1 MPIRN
6 FCIIAHIDHGK
17 TTLTDCLLRYTG
29 AVEDRQFRERLMDS
43 NPIER
48 ERGITI
54 KLAPVRMT
62 YRPPTLS
69 NTIKHSN
76 TSEHPLSFELNLIDT
91 PGHVDFGYEV
101 SRSLAAC
108 EGALLVVD
116 ASQGVQAQTL
126 STFEKARA
134 LGLSVIPVIN
144 KIDLPSADVDQAV
157 LELMELTGLSEE
169 TILRVSAKNQLG
181 IAELLTAI
189 VERIPAPR
197 GRIDAPTR
205 GLLVTSLFDQHRG
218 AIAIIR
224 MVDGAVST
232 RQKLKFMQSSERF
245 APMEVGFF
253 APGLSPTPQLTAGQ
267 VGYIATGL
275 KDVRGLK
282 IGDTLTLDAETTA
295 VALPGYR
302 EPQPAVYME
311 LYPTEADDFP
321 LLQDAMSK
329 LVLRD
334 AALQYAGVYS
344 QALGSGLRV
353 GFLGILHAEIV
364 LERLQREFDLSLI
377 ATSPSVTYR
386 VKLSNGDQFDVYAAS
401 QWPDPSQLVET
412 QEPLVQMQLF
422 TPAAYLGA
430 VLQLVRDRRGQVT
443 GTQQLGAQL
452 KLTVTMPLA
461 ELITD
466 FHDSLKALTS
476 GYGSFD
482 YDTAGYQAIEAVKVT
497 VMLNH
502 EPIDSLSFVCVEK
515 QAEQRG
521 RSLVEK
527 LKDALPRQQFE
538 VPIQAAIGGRVI
550 ARETIK
556 AYRKDVTAKLYGG
569 DATRRKKLLV
579 KQAKGKKRMKQFG
592 RVEID
597 QETFLKILRR

>member
-29 AVEDRQFRERLMDS
+29 AVQERQFRDRLMDS

-54 KLAPVRMT
+54 KLAPVRMN
-62 YRPPTLS
+62 YALPVA
-69 NTIKHSN
+69 
-76 TSEHPLSFELNLIDT
+76 TSAGKAGESFELNLIDT

-134 LGLSVIPVIN
+134 LGLTVIPVIN
-144 KIDLPSADVDQAV
+144 KVDLPSADVDQAV
-157 LELMELTGLSEE
+157 LEMMELTGMPEE
-169 TILRVSAKNQLG
+169 SILRVSAKNRLG
-181 IAELLTAI
+181 IAELLVAI
-189 VERIPAPR
+189 IERIPAPA
-197 GRIDAPTR
+197 GIIEAPTR

-224 MVDGAVST
+224 MVDGSVSSK
-232 RQKLKFMQSSERF
+232 QKLRFMQSAERF
-245 APMEVGFF
+245 TPVEVGFF
-253 APGLSPTPQLTAGQ
+253 APGLEPTQTLSAGQ

-282 IGDTLTLDAETTA
+282 IGDTLILDSETSAE
-295 VALPGYR
+295 ALPGYR

-311 LYPTEADDFP
+311 LYPTEADEFP

-377 ATSPSVTYR
+377 ATSPSVTYK
-386 VKLSNGDQFDVYAAS
+386 VKLSNGEQLDIYSAS

-412 QEPLVQMQLF
+412 QEPLVRMELF
-422 TPAAYLGA
+422 TPADYLGA
-430 VLQLVRDRRGQVT
+430 VLKLVRDRRGDVT
-443 GTQQLGAQL
+443 STQQIGLQL
-452 KLTVTMPLA
+452 KLTVIMPLA

-482 YDTAGYQAIEAVKVT
+482 YDMGGHQVVNAVKVA

-502 EPIDSLSFVCVEK
+502 EIIDSLSFVCVED

-521 RSLVEK
+521 RVLVEK
-527 LKDALPRQQFE
+527 LKEALPRQQFE

-579 KQAKGKKRMKQFG
+579 KQAKGKKRLKQFG
-592 RVEID
+592 KVEID
-597 QETFLKILRR
+597 QDTFLKILRR

>member
-17 TTLTDCLLRYTG
+17 TTLTDCLLRTTST
-29 AVEDRQFRERLMDS
+29 VEKRQFRERLMDS

-54 KLAPVRMT
+54 KLAPVRMVYTPPGSDET
-62 YRPPTLS
+62 Y
-69 NTIKHSN
+69 
-76 TSEHPLSFELNLIDT
+76 ELNLIDT

-134 LGLSVIPVIN
+134 LGLTVIPVIN
-144 KIDLPSADVDQAV
+144 KVDLPSADVDQAI
-157 LELMELTGLSEE
+157 LELMELTGLPEDS
-169 TILRVSAKNQLG
+169 ILRVSAKNQIG
-181 IAELLTAI
+181 IEELLAAI
-189 VERIPAPR
+189 VERIPEPS
-197 GRIDAPTR
+197 GRLAAPTR

-218 AIAIIR
+218 AIAIVR
-224 MVDGAVST
+224 LVDGAVAT
-232 RQKLKFMQSSERF
+232 HQKLQFIQSGERF
-245 APMEVGFF
+245 TPVEVGFF
-253 APGLSPTPQLTAGQ
+253 APGLTPTKQLVAGQ
-267 VGYIATGL
+267 VGYIATGM

-282 IGDTLTLDAETTA
+282 IGDTLTLDQQTDV

-334 AALQYAGVYS
+334 AALQYTGVHS

-364 LERLQREFDLSLI
+364 LERLQREFGLSLI

-386 VKLSNGDQFDVYAAS
+386 VKLSSGEELDVYSAS
-401 QWPDPSQLVET
+401 QWPDPSQLVQT
-412 QEPLVQMQLF
+412 QEPLVRMELF
-422 TPAAYLGA
+422 TPSTYLGA
-430 VLQLVRDRRGQVT
+430 VLQLVRERRADVT
-443 GTQQLGAQL
+443 ATQQIGSQL
-452 KLTVTMPLA
+452 KLTVTMPLS

-466 FHDSLKALTS
+466 FHDSLKAITS

-482 YDTAGYQAIEAVKVT
+482 YEAAGHQVIEAVKVT

-502 EPIDSLSFVCVEK
+502 EPIESLSFVCVED

-521 RSLVEK
+521 RALVEK
-527 LKDALPRQQFE
+527 LKEALPRQQFE

-592 RVEID
+592 KVEID